1 MEFLAFPIVPSREK
15 KTQQMR
21 MQKISALH
29 LLLMIQIDGSHPFSW
44 ATPWGGGDTRIGHK
58 PYDPP

>member
-1 MEFLAFPIVPSREK
+1 
-15 KTQQMR
+15 

-29 LLLMIQIDGSHPFSW
+29 LLVMIQIDGYHPFSW
-44 ATPWGGGDTRIGHK
+44 VTPWGGDTRIGHK